1 MQGECIAAISTAP
14 VVGGVAIIRISGAC
28 ALDVASQMFVPAGKR
43 AVKDFKPRYMYSGN
57 ILAEGGI
64 TDFGLCVYFRAPHS
78 FTGEDVVE
86 FHCHGGVQ
94 LSRAVLKRAFACGAR
109 AAKAGEFTM
118 RAFLN
123 GKISLSA
130 AEGMADMINGQSTA
144 EVRAGSL
151 LYSGKLTKE
160 ARAVQDELKNILAKI
175 GADVDY
181 PEEDIERTELISV
194 KDDIAALEE
203 RLNAFVAAYTGG
215 KVIKNGVTVAICG
228 RPNAGK
234 SSLLNALLGYDKAIV
249 SSYAGTTRDVVE
261 GSIELGGIRFNFYD
275 TAGIRETSGEVEREG
290 IDRAKKTLASA
301 DLALIVYEGA
311 FGKEERELVSECSC
325 PVIKV
330 RNKRDISDAPG
341 GEEDVFISALTGEG
355 IEKLKTMMKERAL
368 PQGSSDGAFI
378 IEERHYMALKRAAAA
393 LKNAKEAAGVVPL
406 DIISV
411 DLQSAWDILGEIT
424 GETATEEIIDTI
436 FSKFCVGK

>member
-1 MQGECIAAISTAP
+1 M
-14 VVGGVAIIRISGAC
+14 
-28 ALDVASQMFVPAGKR
+28 
-43 AVKDFKPRYMYSGN
+43 
-57 ILAEGGI
+57 
-64 TDFGLCVYFRAPHS
+64 
-78 FTGEDVVE
+78 
-86 FHCHGGVQ
+86 
-94 LSRAVLKRAFACGAR
+94 
-109 AAKAGEFTM
+109 
-118 RAFLN
+118 
-123 GKISLSA
+123 
-130 AEGMADMINGQSTA
+130 
-144 EVRAGSL
+144 
-151 LYSGKLTKE
+151 
-160 ARAVQDELKNILAKI
+160 
-175 GADVDY
+175 
-181 PEEDIERTELISV
+181 
-194 KDDIAALEE
+194 
-203 RLNAFVAAYTGG
+203 
-215 KVIKNGVTVAICG
+215 
-228 RPNAGK
+228 
-234 SSLLNALLGYDKAIV
+234 NALLGYDKAIV
-249 SSYAGTTRDVVE
+249 SSSAGTPRDVVE